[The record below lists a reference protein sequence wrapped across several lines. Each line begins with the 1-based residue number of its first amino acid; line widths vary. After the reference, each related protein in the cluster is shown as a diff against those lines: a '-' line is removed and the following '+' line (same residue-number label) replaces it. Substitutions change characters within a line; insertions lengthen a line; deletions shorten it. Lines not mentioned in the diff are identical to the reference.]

1 MKWTEEQK
9 MLLFSPVKNEAI
21 AEATGRSLDCV
32 KRMRLYHTG
41 HTTDSSAWRALKREK
56 MKEVEG
62 TAHVIATA
70 KRIGAKILDVD

>member
-1 MKWTEEQK
+1 M
-9 MLLFSPVKNEAI
+9 
-21 AEATGRSLDCV
+21 
-32 KRMRLYHTG
+32 
-41 HTTDSSAWRALKREK
+41 DSSAWRALKREK